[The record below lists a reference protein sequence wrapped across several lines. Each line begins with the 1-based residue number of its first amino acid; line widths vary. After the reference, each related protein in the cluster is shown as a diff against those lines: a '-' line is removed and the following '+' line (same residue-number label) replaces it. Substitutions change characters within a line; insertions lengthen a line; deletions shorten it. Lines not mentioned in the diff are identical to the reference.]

1 MNNDEIL
8 SLIDQMKAQGLDE
21 EKIMDSFYETF
32 KRGEMDRKDLETL
45 ASALG
50 YELVDDFKED
60 STPDPIEGEAPAA
73 EGISKEEAEDLK
85 EIKPEESKEEFE
97 EKVEEAKEGEPEVEE
112 KEEEKVEEKSEEKE
126 DSEDDERKEAMKLFD
141 LD

>member
-32 KRGEMDRKDLETL
+32 KEGKMDRKDLEAL

-60 STPDPIEGEAPAA
+60 STPDPIEGAAA

-97 EKVEEAKEGEPEVEE
+97 EKVEEAKEDEPEIEE
-112 KEEEKVEEKSEEKE
+112 KEEEKVEEESEEKE

>member
-32 KRGEMDRKDLETL
+32 KEGKMDRKDLEAL

-60 STPDPIEGEAPAA
+60 STPDPIEGAAAA

-97 EKVEEAKEGEPEVEE
+97 EKVEEAKEDEPEIEE
-112 KEEEKVEEKSEEKE
+112 KEEEKVEEESEEKE